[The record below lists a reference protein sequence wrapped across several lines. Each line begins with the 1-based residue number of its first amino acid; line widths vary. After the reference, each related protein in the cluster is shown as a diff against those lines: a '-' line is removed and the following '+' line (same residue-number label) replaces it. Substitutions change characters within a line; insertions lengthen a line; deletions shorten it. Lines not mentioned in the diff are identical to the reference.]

1 MDIHPSIHRHE
12 AASPSP
18 PLGLAALVFPDPTP
32 TASFYKTQPNFIN
45 FTMGLIGCLL
55 SSGWLVSLSQAEPN
69 QVK

>member
-1 MDIHPSIHRHE
+1 MDIHPSTGTKR
-12 AASPSP
+12 PRRR